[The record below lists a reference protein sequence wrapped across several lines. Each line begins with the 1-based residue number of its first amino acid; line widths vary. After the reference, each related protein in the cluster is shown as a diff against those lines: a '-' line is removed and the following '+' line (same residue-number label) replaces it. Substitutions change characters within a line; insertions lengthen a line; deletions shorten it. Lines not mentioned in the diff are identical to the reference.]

1 MSNNTIISNNIT
13 LSLDELL
20 DSLGFDHWKTL
31 VASFVFPTISL
42 IGTCLCSLSAWI
54 FYQSHFT
61 SNVFF
66 YYRLLCIVYIVHLI
80 HNIPHGLLF
89 SFRYFANTKN
99 MNTYASSIFQIYYG
113 FVTTFLFHYEDVL
126 QMGILLDR
134 IKIFSPFVK
143 KHFTASPQKA
153 SLAFLLT
160 CLLIDVPVFFRY
172 KISPFG
178 TYYYLD
184 SNNQKQ
190 ITTFYHLNSSVFS
203 MTSFGKSVL
212 IFTVLFLNQLLTLL
226 VGILLNI
233 LSVYKFKKYL
243 QFKRHIKHETQQQQ
257 SEVDREL
264 SQKELDEFK
273 AEKNMF
279 IMALFLCTLSILS
292 RCLIMFYYVYA
303 LIYDASSLT
312 QTFGLLNYMVFTMV
326 PSMGVFVFYSFN
338 KMFRQEFKRKFWF

>member
-1 MSNNTIISNNIT
+1 MSNNTIISNSIT

-54 FYQSHFT
+54 FYQSH
-61 SNVFF
+61 
-66 YYRLLCIVYIVHLI
+66 
-80 HNIPHGLLF
+80 
-89 SFRYFANTKN
+89 
-99 MNTYASSIFQIYYG
+99 
-113 FVTTFLFHYEDVL
+113 
-126 QMGILLDR
+126 
-134 IKIFSPFVK
+134 
-143 KHFTASPQKA
+143 
-153 SLAFLLT
+153 
-160 CLLIDVPVFFRY
+160 
-172 KISPFG
+172 
-178 TYYYLD
+178 YYLD

-190 ITTFYHLNSSVFS
+190 ITTFYYLNSSVFS

-226 VGILLNI
+226 VGILLNK